1 MRGAVTVPAGTLPA
15 GAALLPPAP
24 APTTVGETPRE
35 GGDDPVRR
43 RELLVGLVGVTGTA
57 VFGAAA
63 RPATAR
69 AAAVVQELPPQLTGA
84 LWRPDVD
91 EGSIELVRDVARIA
105 NGKS

>member
-1 MRGAVTVPAGTLPA
+1 M
-15 GAALLPPAP
+15 
-24 APTTVGETPRE
+24 
-35 GGDDPVRR
+35 RR

-84 LWRPDVD
+84 LQPVGVQVLAGRLAAARVTFQACRYQ
-91 EGSIELVRDVARIA
+91 ELAGICPV
-105 NGKS
+105 